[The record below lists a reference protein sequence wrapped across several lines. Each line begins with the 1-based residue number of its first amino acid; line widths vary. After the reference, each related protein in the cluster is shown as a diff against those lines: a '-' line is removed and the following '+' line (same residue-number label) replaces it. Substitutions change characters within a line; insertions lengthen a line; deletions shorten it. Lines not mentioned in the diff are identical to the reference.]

1 MAGWEERFGDYVGR
15 LGDVLGHADRRAPL
29 RAYTTGLLLP
39 GERESVEPMAA
50 RVDPARVGA
59 AHQSLHHF
67 VAKAAWDD
75 AALLEA
81 VRGHVLPAMLERG
94 PVRAWIVD
102 DTGLPKKGKLSVGV
116 ARQYCGQLGKRDNC
130 QVAVTLSV
138 ATEQASLPIAYR
150 LYLPEAWAGDPA
162 RRAMAGVP
170 GEGEVPTKPAVAPD
184 PIGQALAPR
193 VPPGGGGAGARAR
206 RAMAGVPEEVEFRTK
221 PAIALDQIGQALAD
235 GVPPGVV
242 VTDAG
247 YGNDTDFRDGV
258 TAQGLP
264 YVAGIQGTTSLWPP
278 GAGPLPAKPRS
289 GRGRPPKR
297 LRRDPEHQPLAAE
310 TLAAGLPAGAW
321 KVVTWREGTAGSLT
335 SRFAAARVRP
345 AHGDT
350 TRSEPRAEEWF
361 LAEWPEGESEPT
373 KYWLSTLPEAAT
385 LEELVA
391 TAKLR
396 WRVERDFEELKQ
408 ELGLGHFEGRG
419 WRGFH
424 HHASLCIAAYAFL
437 VAERCRFSPP
447 GWRPRLVA
455 PERPADYRPRGSSRA
470 PGAAQPGLD
479 RDPAPAPRGGADA
492 APAPVPLLPAELRA
506 TAHARQ
512 LMTR

>member
-1 MAGWEERFGDYVGR
+1 MAGWEERFGDYIER

-29 RAYTTGLLLP
+29 RSYTTGLLLP
-39 GERESVEPMAA
+39 GERKSVEPMAA
-50 RVDPARVGA
+50 RVDPLRVGA

-75 AALLEA
+75 DALLRA
-81 VRGHVLPAMLERG
+81 VRDHALPALLERG
-94 PVRAWIVD
+94 PIRAWIVD

-138 ATEQASLPIAYR
+138 AHEAASLAIAYR

-170 GEGEVPTKPAVAPD
+170 
-184 PIGQALAPR
+184 
-193 VPPGGGGAGARAR
+193 
-206 RAMAGVPEEVEFRTK
+206 EEVGFRTK
-221 PAIALDQIGQALAD
+221 PAIALGQVRRALAD

-247 YGNDTDFRDGV
+247 YGNDTDFRDGI

-264 YVAGIQGTTSLWPP
+264 YVAGIQGTTTLWLP
-278 GAGPLPAKPRS
+278 GTGPLPAHPRN

-310 TLAAGLPAGAW
+310 ALAAGLPAGAW
-321 KVVTWREGTAGSLT
+321 RTVTWREGTAGPLT
-335 SRFAAARVRP
+335 SRFAAVRVRP

-361 LAEWPEGESEPT
+361 LAEWPEGEDEPT
-373 KYWLSTLPEAAT
+373 KYWLSTLPATAAI
-385 LEELVA
+385 EELVA
-391 TAKLR
+391 TAGLR
-396 WRVERDFEELKQ
+396 WRIERDFEELKQ

-424 HHASLCIAAYAFL
+424 HHASLCIAAYGFL

-447 GWRPRLVA
+447 GWRPELEA
-455 PERPADYRPRGSSRA
+455 PERPAGYRPRNSARA

-479 RDPAPAPRGGADA
+479 RDPAPAPRGRPDA
-492 APAPVPLLPAELRA
+492 PPAALPLLHAELRA
-506 TAHARQ
+506 TARGQ
-512 LMTR
+512 QFMTR

>member
-1 MAGWEERFGDYVGR
+1 MADWEKRFDDYVER
-15 LGDVLGHADRRAPL
+15 LGDVLGHADRRGPL

-39 GERESVEPMAA
+39 GERKSVEPMAA
-50 RVDPARVGA
+50 RVDPLRVGA

-75 AALLEA
+75 AALLKA
-81 VRGHVLPAMLERG
+81 ARDYALPALQERG

-138 ATEQASLPIAYR
+138 ANEHASLPVAYR
-150 LYLPEAWAGDPA
+150 LYLPEAWAADPA
-162 RRAMAGVP
+162 RRA
-170 GEGEVPTKPAVAPD
+170 T
-184 PIGQALAPR
+184 
-193 VPPGGGGAGARAR
+193 
-206 RAMAGVPEEVEFRTK
+206 AGVPEEVGFRTK
-221 PAIALDQIGQALAD
+221 PAIALGQVRQALAD
-235 GVPPGVV
+235 GMPPGVV

-247 YGNDTDFRDGV
+247 YGNDTGFRDGI

-264 YVAGIQGTTSLWPP
+264 YVAGILGTTALWPP
-278 GAGPLPAKPRS
+278 GTGPLPARPRN

-310 TLAAGLPAGAW
+310 ALAAGLPAGAW
-321 KVVTWREGTAGSLT
+321 RSVTWREGTSGPLAP
-335 SRFAAARVRP
+335 RFAAVRVRP
-345 AHGDT
+345 AHDDF
-350 TRSEPRAEEWF
+350 RLSEPRAEEWF
-361 LAEWPEGESEPT
+361 LAEWPEGEDEPT
-373 KYWLSTLPEAAT
+373 KYWLSTLPEAT
-385 LEELVA
+385 SLEDLVA
-391 TAKLR
+391 TARLR

-447 GWRPRLVA
+447 GWRPRPRA
-455 PERPADYRPRGSSRA
+455 PERPAGYRPRNSPRA
-470 PGAAQPGLD
+470 PRAAQPGLD

-492 APAPVPLLPAELRA
+492 PPAALPLLPASLPA
-506 TAHARQ
+506 TVCTQQ